1 MEGQARMA
9 QIDGADKSVRAM
21 EVYQATDAASIRM
34 STVKSEK
41 EVMKDS
47 GDFEMELYDLVF
59 EDIFGPLHRRHR

>member
-1 MEGQARMA
+1 MA
-9 QIDGADKSVRAM
+9 QIDGADKSVHAM
-21 EVYQATDAASIRM
+21 EVYQAADAASI
-34 STVKSEK
+34 VKSEK